1 MISAQ
6 DMFEK
11 LKNPFRFLPL
21 RQAICW
27 GIVAMIL
34 TAVYCWQVG
43 LRVTSIT
50 QVNYAGG
57 ALWKATLQQVA
68 VWLLFSA
75 VLYVAAVVVSR
86 SKVHFWS
93 VAGYN
98 LFARIPFDVMLLM
111 FAFPMVRS
119 IVGLAMDGNVARI
132 MEYANLLS
140 IIGVV
145 SLLVSVWYFY
155 WSYKAFSESTNVR
168 NGKGVVA
175 FIVSYLVAYVASGY
189 LLIYI

>member
-1 MISAQ
+1 MMKTII
-6 DMFEK
+6 
-11 LKNPFRFLPL
+11 NPFGRLPM
-21 RQAICW
+21 RQAMCW
-27 GIVAMIL
+27 GIAAMIL
-34 TAVYCWQVG
+34 TAIFCWQIG
-43 LRVTSIT
+43 LRATSLT
-50 QVNYAGG
+50 QINYAGG
-57 ALWKATLQQVA
+57 SLAEATLQQVV
-68 VWLLFSA
+68 VWLLFA
-75 VLYVAAVVVSR
+75 VVLYLGGVIFSKSKVRFWDVAA
-86 SKVHFWS
+86 
-93 VAGYN
+93 YN

-155 WSYKAFSESTNVR
+155 WSYKAFSESTNIR